1 MSNQYSHTNVN
12 IPILYSLQNC
22 PYAMRARIALLLAEQ
37 TIIVRAIT
45 LKDKPQAMLNASP
58 KGEVP
63 VLILPN
69 GTVIEQSYDIMLWAL
84 QQNDSANLLHRDVP
98 EFSQQILQLIERG
111 DNEFKHP
118 LEQYRAAKRYHQD
131 SEIQWRQQCEIFIE
145 DIEYNLNQSGF
156 FVGNQLSLADYAF
169 IPFMRQF
176 GRVDRKWF
184 AQAPYPKF
192 KTWLS
197 TQLQSRLY
205 ARMMTKHPLWDN
217 NSAICYLN

>member
-145 DIEYNLNQSGF
+145 DIEYNLNQSGY